1 MLEITLVGYGNV
13 GQQLAMALVEAPGI
27 SLKQIYTRTPVE
39 NRHEG
44 VPFVHELNDLL
55 PTELVLLAVPDDAIP
70 AVSNALP
77 EGNALVA
84 HTAGSVAMDVIK
96 QERRAVFYPLQ
107 TFSKERT
114 PNWQEIPICIEAAHL
129 RDLEQL
135 LHLGQVISPKVY
147 SIDSEARLR
156 LHLAAVLVNNFGNY
170 LMGMAGTQ
178 LEEAGL
184 PSELILPLMQETID
198 KLKDLSPDQAQTGP
212 AVRDDWSTMQR
223 HLELLTDSDQKA
235 LYSLFSQLIQKQ
247 HGHEL

>member
-13 GQQLAMALVEAPGI
+13 GQQLARALVGAPGI
-27 SLKQIYTRTPVE
+27 SLKQIYTRTPE
-39 NRHEG
+39 DDRHEG
-44 VPFVHELNDLL
+44 VQFMHELTDLL
-55 PTELVLLAVPDDAIP
+55 PTDLVLLAVPDDAI
-70 AVSNALP
+70 AEVSNALP
-77 EGNALVA
+77 EGIGLVA

-96 QERRAVFYPLQ
+96 HERRAVFYPLQ

-135 LHLGQVISPKVY
+135 LHLGQAISPKVY

-184 PSELILPLMQETID
+184 PSDLILPLMQETMD

-212 AVRDDWSTMQR
+212 AIRDDWHTMQR